1 MIRGRERFLANL
13 YMIMDFL
20 VIHLAFLAAWY
31 IRFVIIY
38 SGDAGFLPF
47 PVYAFWSSM
56 YSVIFI
62 LMGMMFALYVPKR
75 KKRFL
80 FEMAKVIQLHVLSG
94 FFILSTLFLFKTLD
108 FSRIYLFL
116 FFIFAVVFT
125 LTFRLIVKA
134 TMNRMR
140 NKGYNKQFALVLG
153 DGMQGKAY
161 CEKLRKHPEYGV
173 EIIGFL
179 IDKPTLPDRANVIG
193 KIHDLE
199 RILEEKIVDEVV
211 IALSQIRHDNLRYII
226 SVCERK
232 GIRTTII
239 PDYYNFLP
247 AKPYMDSIEGIPVIN
262 VRDVPLHEA
271 KNVMTKRVFDILFS
285 LVALII
291 TMPVMLI
298 IAIGIKIT
306 SPGPVIFK
314 QERVGKDSRPFVMYK
329 FRSMKVKEVDS
340 ETTWTPKDTDAKTK
354 FGDFLRKTSLDEL
367 PQFYNVLKGNMSVI
381 GPRAERPYFV
391 EKFKEEI
398 PKYMVKHQV
407 RPGITGWAQVNGLRG
422 DTSIRDRINHD
433 IYYIENWS
441 FLLDLKIVLLTIKG
455 GLINNGE

>member
-1 MIRGRERFLANL
+1 MIRGREKFLANL
-13 YMIMDFL
+13 YMIVDFL
-20 VIHLAFLAAWY
+20 VIHLAFLTAWF

-47 PVYAFWSSM
+47 SVYAFWSSM
-56 YSVIFI
+56 YSIVFI
-62 LMGMMFALYVPKR
+62 LMGMMFSLYVPKR

-80 FEMAKVIQLHVLSG
+80 FEVAKVIQLHVLSA
-94 FFILSTLFLFKTLD
+94 FFFLSILFLFKTVD

-116 FFIFAVVFT
+116 FFLFALGFT
-125 LTFRLIVKA
+125 LTYRLIVKV

-161 CEKLRKHPEYGV
+161 CQKLREHPEYGV
-173 EIIGFL
+173 EIIGYL
-179 IDKPTLPDRANVIG
+179 IDQPAPGDKEKVIG
-193 KIHDLE
+193 KIHDLD
-199 RILEEKIVDEVV
+199 RVLEEKIVDEVV
-211 IALSQIRHDNLRYII
+211 IALPQIRHDNLRYII
-226 SVCERK
+226 SVCEKK
-232 GIRTTII
+232 GVRTTII

-247 AKPYMDSIEGIPVIN
+247 AKPYIDSIEGIPIIN
-262 VRDVPLHEA
+262 VRDVPLHEV
-271 KNVMTKRVFDILFS
+271 KNVISKRAFDMIFS
-285 LVALII
+285 LFALII

-298 IAIGIKIT
+298 IATGIKMT
-306 SPGPVIFK
+306 SRGPVIFK
-314 QERVGKDSRPFVMYK
+314 QERTGQDGQPFIMYK

-367 PQFYNVLKGNMSVI
+367 PQFYNVLIGNMSVI